1 MPNET
6 QNAGGDGARAGR
18 PVPDWGAAR
27 RQILLDP
34 TVTMLNTGSFGPLP
48 EPVFDR
54 ATELR
59 RRLAAGPTDFFVR
72 QAPPLLW
79 AARERAAAFL
89 GTVPQRLVFT
99 SNVSAAINLVASGL
113 RLNAPGEIL
122 MSDHEYGAMIWCWER
137 AAQRQGL
144 TIRTFPIGV
153 GGGPRGGPPGPPSCL
168 PPMTTDPAE
177 IVAAAAKAMTPRTRL
192 LFFSHVL
199 SPTGLVLPAKELCAE
214 ARKRGVV
221 SVVDGAHAP
230 VYIPLN
236 VADVN
241 ADFYTANLH
250 KWLLAP
256 SGAGFLAI
264 GPGNEDRL
272 QPLHVSWGYHPDKYP
287 IGETTAS
294 IGPDRRDNYGS
305 TPRTR
310 FLEFEGT
317 RDICPWLAVP
327 AAIDFQA
334 ELGFDNVRGR
344 IAELAA
350 YTRKVIGGLG
360 LPLATPPVPALSG
373 AMTAFELPAGLSAP
387 TLRKELWAR
396 RVEIPVIERP
406 NRLLVRVSHHFYTTE
421 AEIDRLAEVLR
432 EIGIAR

>member
-1 MPNET
+1 MHEQAP
-6 QNAGGDGARAGR
+6 A
-18 PVPDWGAAR
+18 PDWGAAR
-27 RQILLDP
+27 RRVILDP

-79 AARERAAAFL
+79 DARERTAAFL

-99 SNVSAAINLVASGL
+99 TNVSASMNLVASGL

-144 TIRTFPIGV
+144 TIRTFP
-153 GGGPRGGPPGPPSCL
+153 L
-168 PPMTTDPAE
+168 PTMATDPSA
-177 IVAAAAKAMTPRTRL
+177 IVEAAARAMTPRTRL

-214 ARKRGVV
+214 ARRRNVLT
-221 SVVDGAHAP
+221 VVDGAHAP
-230 VYIPLN
+230 VYVPLN
-236 VADVN
+236 VSDVN
-241 ADFYTANLH
+241 ADFYAANLH

-256 SGAGFLAI
+256 SGAGFLVI

-272 QPLHVSWGYHPDKYP
+272 QPLHVSWGYHADKYP
-287 IGETTAS
+287 IGEPVPSA
-294 IGPDRRDNYGS
+294 GPDGRDAYGS
-305 TPRTR
+305 TPRIR

-317 RDICPWLAVP
+317 RDFCPWLAVP
-327 AAIDFQA
+327 AAIDFQT
-334 ELGFDNVRGR
+334 EFGFDAVRGR
-344 IAELAA
+344 IAELAR
-350 YTRKVIGGLG
+350 YTRKAIGDTGLS
-360 LPLATPPVPALSG
+360 LATPAAPGMCG
-373 AMTAFELPAGLSAP
+373 AMTAFQLPA
-387 TLRKELWAR
+387 
-396 RVEIPVIERP
+396 
-406 NRLLVRVSHHFYTTE
+406 
-421 AEIDRLAEVLR
+421 
-432 EIGIAR
+432 

>member
-1 MPNET
+1 MSNER
-6 QNAGGDGARAGR
+6 Q
-18 PVPDWGAAR
+18 PVPNASAAPNWGAAR
-27 RQILLDP
+27 AQIILDP

-48 EPVFDR
+48 RPVFDH
-54 ATELR
+54 ATALR
-59 RRLAAGPTDFFVR
+59 LRLAAGPTDFFVR
-72 QAPPLLW
+72 QVPPLLW
-79 AARERAAAFL
+79 EARERTAAFL
-89 GTVPQRLVFT
+89 GTKPHRLVFT

-113 RLNAPGEIL
+113 KLNAPGEIL

-137 AAQRQGL
+137 VAQRQGL
-144 TIRTFPIGV
+144 TIRTFP
-153 GGGPRGGPPGPPSCL
+153 L
-168 PPMTTDPAE
+168 PTMATDPGA
-177 IVAAAAKAMTPRTRL
+177 IVEAATRAMSPRTRL

-199 SPTGLVLPAKELCAE
+199 SPTGLVLPAQELCAE
-214 ARKRGVV
+214 ARKRGII

-236 VADVN
+236 VSDVN

-256 SGAGFLAI
+256 SGAGFLVI

-272 QPLHVSWGYHPDKYP
+272 QPLHVSWGYYADKYP
-287 IGETTAS
+287 LGAAVKPGSAGDRPREPTS
-294 IGPDRRDNYGS
+294 EVVQSSGPDARDNYGS

-327 AAIDFQA
+327 TAIDFQT
-334 ELGFDNVRGR
+334 ELGFDAVRGR

-350 YTRKVIGGLG
+350 YTRRVIGATG
-360 LPLATPPVPALSG
+360 LPLATPARPGMCG
-373 AMTAFELPAGLSAP
+373 AMTAFELPPGLSAP
-387 TLRKELWAR
+387 ALRKEFWAR

-421 AEIDRLAEVLR
+421 GEIDRLADVLPDVLAASR
-432 EIGIAR
+432 D